1 MMRWTLTKGMMEMA
15 DNVVLRNIKMLDGTS
30 ADIVIENRKIVDI
43 ALPGM
48 GAGEKVIDYQEE
60 TYASSGWID
69 MHVHAFPEFEPYG
82 DDIDE
87 IGYKTGVTTIVD
99 AGSTGAD
106 RVHELVK
113 RAQQAK
119 TNVFAFLNISRIGLE
134 RVDELSDLSLLNKE
148 GLKQAVK
155 ENKDFI
161 VGLKA
166 RISSSVVGQNDI
178 EPLKVARE
186 FSKETKLPLMVHI
199 GSGPPDINDV
209 LSLLKKKDVMT
220 HFLNGK
226 ANNLF
231 DETGKPLPAF
241 LKTIKRG
248 IHLDV
253 GHGNASFSFKTA
265 EQAKEYGIH
274 FHTISTDIYR
284 KNRLRGPVYSMAN
297 VLNKFLCLGYSLKE
311 VINGVTVDAAA
322 WLNKPELG
330 RITKGDIANLTLFSV
345 EDETIDLI
353 DSDGEKREAKQ
364 RIEVKGVVVNGE
376 YHACKVWAEAG
387 Y

>member
-1 MMRWTLTKGMMEMA
+1 MA
-15 DNVVLRNIKMLDGTS
+15 DNVVLQNIKMLDGTS
-30 ADIVIENRKIVDI
+30 VDIVIRDKRIINITS
-43 ALPGM
+43 PGTAI
-48 GAGEKVIDYQEE
+48 GGRIINYQNKVYV
-60 TYASSGWID
+60 SSGWID
-69 MHVHAFPEFEPYG
+69 MHVHAFPEFDPYG

-106 RVHELVK
+106 RIHDLVDNSRK
-113 RAQQAK
+113 SK
-119 TNVFAFLNISRIGLE
+119 TNVFAFLNISRIGLK

-148 GLKQAVK
+148 ELKRAVR
-155 ENKDFI
+155 ENRNFI

-166 RISSSVVGQNDI
+166 RISNSVVGENDI
-178 EPLKVARE
+178 KPLKIARE
-186 FSKETKLPLMVHI
+186 FSKETGLPLMVHI

-209 LSLLKKKDVMT
+209 LDLLKKNDVIT

-231 DETGKPLPAF
+231 DNQGKPLPKF
-241 LKTIKRG
+241 LKAMERG

-265 EQAKEYGIH
+265 EQAKKYGVH
-274 FHTISTDIYR
+274 FNTISTDIYR
-284 KNRLRGPVYSMAN
+284 KNRLHGPVYSMAC

-311 VINGVTVDAAA
+311 VIAAVTVDAAA

-330 RITKGDIANLTLFSV
+330 RIMEGDIANLTLFSV

-353 DSDGEKREAKQ
+353 DSDGEKRKADQ

-376 YHACKVWAEAG
+376 YNVC
-387 Y
+387 